1 VSYDLQIVAP
11 GGIPRERAEAAL
23 VAAGV
28 ELDGDEG
35 VVDRGDVIA
44 QFLVSGDEIGI
55 GVTTKGGDG
64 SGFRDVLEIVLTT
77 AETLD
82 AQVVDQQAG
91 TDIDRTNLDEALEAF
106 G

>member
-1 VSYDLQIVAP
+1 MSYDLQIVAD

-35 VVDRGDVIA
+35 VVERRGLVA
-44 QFLVSGDEIGI
+44 QFLVSAGEIGVGI
-55 GVTTKGGDG
+55 TGDG
-64 SGFRDVLEIVLTT
+64 GSDAFRDLLEIVLTT

-82 AQVVDQQAG
+82 AQIVDEQAG
-91 TDIDRTNLDEALEAF
+91 VEIDRTNVDEALEAF

>member
-35 VVDRGDVIA
+35 VVERRRLVA
-44 QFLVSGDEIGI
+44 QFLVSGGEIGVGI
-55 GVTTKGGDG
+55 TGDG
-64 SGFRDVLEIVLTT
+64 GSDTFRDLLEIVLTT

-82 AQVVDQQAG
+82 AQIVDHQVGAE
-91 TDIDRTNLDEALEAF
+91 IDRTNLDEALEAF